1 MKLKRRRIKRGR
13 IEIIPMIDTIVILL
27 IFYMTFSRFAEAT
40 REANLKLPES
50 RAGDEF
56 KQLPNQV
63 IINMYGAEDVSI
75 NKTKYKIEDVP
86 ALLQRFKQSD
96 PKFANMSVILRA
108 SRDMAY
114 ADLSA
119 FMKACTKAGV
129 EEVTFTTLETR

>member
-13 IEIIPMIDTIVILL
+13 IEIVPMIDTIVILL

-63 IINMYGAEDVSI
+63 VINMYTSDELFIDKV
-75 NKTKYKIEDVP
+75 KYKIDDIP
-86 ALLQRFKQSD
+86 NLLRRLKQSD
-96 PKFANMSVILRA
+96 PKFAIMSVILRA
-108 SRDMAY
+108 SKDMTY
-114 ADLSA
+114 ADLSN
-119 FMKACTKAGV
+119 FMKACAKAGIAD
-129 EEVTFTTLETR
+129 VTFTTLETR

>member
-1 MKLKRRRIKRGR
+1 MKFKRRKVKRGR
-13 IEIIPMIDTIVILL
+13 VEIIPMIDTIVILL

-63 IINMYGAEDVSI
+63 IINMYSADDVTIDKRHYKVAEI
-75 NKTKYKIEDVP
+75 AE
-86 ALLQRFKQSD
+86 LLSGLKQSD
-96 PKFANMSVILRA
+96 PKQQKVSIVLRG

-114 ADLSA
+114 KDLSD
-119 FMKACTKAGV
+119 FLKACAAAKIAD
-129 EEVTFTTLETR
+129 VTFTTLEKR